1 MSHADY
7 ILAILASVGGLFG
20 LALLFAVWRKP
31 GRPFLLVLGWALVA
45 ASLVVWF
52 VVNFDRGVAQ
62 VASLLMLIVAGA
74 ITLPGL
80 RGTNGLQAPVRNR
93 EVPDRARQSPL
104 RMTADIGSGIWTF
117 LLAGPAAGAISLYAG
132 GALLR
137 LTKPEI
143 GNPTNAVVVA
153 FLVSLSL
160 WAVLSTLVLMEK
172 RKLRRSVYVVVAL
185 AAVLCA
191 ALI

>member
-7 ILAILASVGGLFG
+7 ILAILASVGGIFG

-31 GRPFLLVLGWALVA
+31 GRPVLLVLGWALVA

-93 EVPDRARQSPL
+93 EVPDRARRSPL
-104 RMTADIGSGIWTF
+104 QMTADIGSGIWTF
-117 LLAGPAAGAISLYAG
+117 LLAGPAAGPLQLIPMGRIEHVGAHGKTQITSQRLCG
-132 GALLR
+132 GR
-137 LTKPEI
+137 L
-143 GNPTNAVVVA
+143 GGRA
-153 FLVSLSL
+153 
-160 WAVLSTLVLMEK
+160 
-172 RKLRRSVYVVVAL
+172 LRRSHL
-185 AAVLCA
+185 ACRDSSYGKIPLAK
-191 ALI
+191 IFK

>member
-1 MSHADY
+1 
-7 ILAILASVGGLFG
+7 
-20 LALLFAVWRKP
+20 
-31 GRPFLLVLGWALVA
+31 
-45 ASLVVWF
+45 
-52 VVNFDRGVAQ
+52 
-62 VASLLMLIVAGA
+62 
-74 ITLPGL
+74 
-80 RGTNGLQAPVRNR
+80 
-93 EVPDRARQSPL
+93 
-104 RMTADIGSGIWTF
+104 MTADIGSGIWTF

>member
-1 MSHADY
+1 MLTISWRSLPRSEAYSVLRCSSQCGASRGARSFWCSDGRWWPQVLSY
-7 ILAILASVGGLFG
+7 GLLSILISGSAS
-20 LALLFAVWRKP
+20 A
-31 GRPFLLVLGWALVA
+31 
-45 ASLVVWF
+45 
-52 VVNFDRGVAQ
+52 N
-62 VASLLMLIVAGA
+62 VASTGA

-93 EVPDRARQSPL
+93 EVPDRARRSPL
-104 RMTADIGSGIWTF
+104 QMTADIGSGIWTF

>member
-1 MSHADY
+1 MTRQQLWT
-7 ILAILASVGGLFG
+7 LATVLSV
-20 LALLFAVWRKP
+20 
-31 GRPFLLVLGWALVA
+31 
-45 ASLVVWF
+45 
-52 VVNFDRGVAQ
+52 
-62 VASLLMLIVAGA
+62 
-74 ITLPGL
+74 
-80 RGTNGLQAPVRNR
+80 
-93 EVPDRARQSPL
+93 
-104 RMTADIGSGIWTF
+104 F

-153 FLVSLSL
+153 FLFSLSL